1 PCPSLFVVEANG
13 ENGRGTSQKVVRT
26 PSAGS
31 GWTTTKVAG
40 KALGVSPRTVQSYIR
55 RGLLDGRTTGEG
67 VKRTWLIS
75 VDSINALRAERLAE
89 DGGEGFRDGSA
100 EALAESIGEAVQNLS
115 TRLAEESAKAA
126 RLEERLAITERAQST
141 VQDEARALKEENERL
156 RSELDGL
163 RERPDERRSWWR
175 RVFGG

>member
-1 PCPSLFVVEANG
+1 MEANG
-13 ENGRGTSQKVVRT
+13 ENGRGTSQKTART

-55 RGLLDGRTTGEG
+55 RGLLDGKTEGEG
-67 VKRTWLIS
+67 VKRAWLVS

-89 DGGEGFRDGSA
+89 GGDEVFRDGSA
-100 EALAESIGEAVQNLS
+100 DVLAESIGEAVQNLS

-126 RLEERLAITERAQST
+126 RLEERLAITERAQSS
-141 VQDEARALKEENERL
+141 VEEEAHRLREENERL
-156 RSELDGL
+156 RSELEGL
-163 RERPDERRSWWR
+163 RETPRRSWWR
-175 RVFGG
+175 SFFGLD

>member
-1 PCPSLFVVEANG
+1 VEANG
-13 ENGRGTSQKVVRT
+13 ENGRGTSQKVVWT
-26 PSAGS
+26 PSASS

-55 RGLLDGRTTGEG
+55 RGLLDGRVEGEG
-67 VKRTWLIS
+67 VKRTWLVS

-89 DGGEGFRDGSA
+89 DGGGGFREGST

-115 TRLAEESAKAA
+115 ARLAEESAKAA

-141 VQDEARALKEENERL
+141 VEEEARRLREENDQL
-156 RSELDGL
+156 RSELEGL
-163 RERPDERRSWWR
+163 REKPRRSWWR
-175 RVFGG
+175 SFFGFY

>member
-1 PCPSLFVVEANG
+1 MEANG
-13 ENGRGTSQKVVRT
+13 ENGRGTPQKSVRT

-55 RGLLDGRTTGEG
+55 RGLLDGKTEGEG
-67 VKRTWLIS
+67 VKRAWLVS
-75 VDSINALRAERLAE
+75 VDSINVLRAERLAE
-89 DGGEGFRDGSA
+89 VGGERFRDGSA

-126 RLEERLAITERAQST
+126 RLEERLAITERAQSS
-141 VQDEARALKEENERL
+141 VEEEALSLREENERL
-156 RSELDGL
+156 RSELEVL
-163 RERPDERRSWWR
+163 REQPEERSWWR
-175 RVFGG
+175 RVFGF